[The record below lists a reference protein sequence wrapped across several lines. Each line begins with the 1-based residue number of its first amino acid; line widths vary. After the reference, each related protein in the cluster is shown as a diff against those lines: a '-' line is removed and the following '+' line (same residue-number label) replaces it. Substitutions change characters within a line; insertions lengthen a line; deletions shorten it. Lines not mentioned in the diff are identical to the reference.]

1 MIHNRTLQTFE
12 KNLNLACWSPRGL
25 GRSNLKYK
33 KRDEKISL
41 YCPLFSIDCGAQVGE
56 LIIRETAVVSLPTG
70 VGVWEAGQLIYK

>member
-1 MIHNRTLQTFE
+1 M
-12 KNLNLACWSPRGL
+12 K
-25 GRSNLKYK
+25 K

-41 YCPLFSIDCGAQVGE
+41 YCPFHVLAQTLFSIDCGVQVGE